1 MIRAVLLTSAV
12 FLTNAKECALD
23 SSGAV
28 ANAMDTA
35 LGIWASTERCKPPMA
50 DGPIKCEQDVAS
62 TIKSVSATASAIAGI
77 LASCGAIDDTNAKC
91 GLAVNSLV
99 GATAGLAAASGEIAD
114 FCALHAPGPLERKA
128 RTTDLGKCVANSA
141 HDINSLFNAM
151 NVYQQL
157 SKDCPDGK
165 KCTVDILDVVS
176 TVSDLG
182 AHLAGSAAFCKAAHG
197 GASALVNNQEMCT
210 KGILGAV
217 ASLSGVAKIG
227 MSVQEACSES
237 ATRLYLETRGDAAS
251 SSAILPMI
259 LAAALP
265 IAAVL
270 SVIAG
275 LRLGKSRQH
284 SSARGILPAHESEE
298 LLEAPVVD

>member
-1 MIRAVLLTSAV
+1 MMRVTLLISAV
-12 FLTNAKECALD
+12 FLTNAKDCTLD

-62 TIKSVSATASAIAGI
+62 TIKSVSATAGAIAGM

-91 GLAVNSLV
+91 GLAVNALV

-114 FCALHAPGPLERKA
+114 HCALHAPGPLERKPT
-128 RTTDLGKCVANSA
+128 TTDLGKCVANSA
-141 HDINSLFNAM
+141 HDINSLFNAKTIISG
-151 NVYQQL
+151 L

-176 TVSDLG
+176 AVSDLG
-182 AHLAGSAAFCKAAHG
+182 EHLAGSAAFCQAAAG
-197 GASALVNNQEMCT
+197 GASAVVTNQEECT

-227 MSVQEACSES
+227 MTVQEACSAS
-237 ATRLYLETRGDAAS
+237 ATRLYLETRGRE
-251 SSAILPMI
+251 
-259 LAAALP
+259 
-265 IAAVL
+265 
-270 SVIAG
+270 AG
-275 LRLGKSRQH
+275 FANSK
-284 SSARGILPAHESEE
+284 
-298 LLEAPVVD
+298 

>member
-1 MIRAVLLTSAV
+1 MIRIVLLISAV

-28 ANAMDTA
+28 ANAMDAA
-35 LGIWASTERCKPPMA
+35 LDIWASTERCKPPMA

-62 TIKSVSATASAIAGI
+62 SIKSVSATAGAIAGM
-77 LASCGAIDDTNAKC
+77 LASCGEIDDTNAKC
-91 GLAVNSLV
+91 GLAVNALV

-114 FCALHAPGPLERKA
+114 FCALHAPGPEELKPRK
-128 RTTDLGKCVANSA
+128 TDLGKCVAHSA
-141 HDINSLFNAM
+141 HSINSLFNAKTIISG
-151 NVYQQL
+151 L

-165 KCTVDILDVVS
+165 KCTVDVLDVVS
-176 TVSDLG
+176 AVSDLG
-182 AHLAGSAAFCKAAHG
+182 AHLAGSAAFCQAAHG
-197 GASALVNNQEMCT
+197 GASALVTNQEKCT

-227 MSVQEACSES
+227 MSVQEACSAS
-237 ATRLYLETRGDAAS
+237 ATRLYLETRGEAAT
-251 SSAILPMI
+251 SSAILPI
-259 LAAALP
+259 TLAAALP

-284 SSARGILPAHESEE
+284 SSARILPTHESEE
-298 LLEAPVVD
+298 LLEAPTVE

>member
-28 ANAMDTA
+28 ANAMDAA

-62 TIKSVSATASAIAGI
+62 SIKSMSATAGAIAGM
-77 LASCGAIDDTNAKC
+77 LASCGEIDDTNAKC
-91 GLAVNSLV
+91 GLAVNALV

-114 FCALHAPGPLERKA
+114 FCALHAPGKEELKPRK
-128 RTTDLGKCVANSA
+128 TDLGKCVAHSA
-141 HDINSLFNAM
+141 HSINSLFNAKTIISG
-151 NVYQQL
+151 L

-165 KCTVDILDVVS
+165 KCTVDVLDVVS
-176 TVSDLG
+176 AVSDLG
-182 AHLAGSAAFCKAAHG
+182 AHLAGSAAFCQAAHG
-197 GASALVNNQEMCT
+197 GASALVTNQEKCT

-227 MSVQEACSES
+227 MSVQEACSAS
-237 ATRLYLETRGDAAS
+237 ATSLYLETRGEAAT
-251 SSAILPMI
+251 SSAILPI
-259 LAAALP
+259 TLAAALP

-284 SSARGILPAHESEE
+284 SSARILPAHESEE
-298 LLEAPVVD
+298 LLEAPTIE